1 MNVKQKMVG
10 INGDEAAAYALKQCN
25 VDLLSAYPITPQT
38 IIVEKFSEYVAN
50 GEVET
55 EFVTVESEHSAMS
68 VCIGGAAAGGR
79 VCTATA
85 SAGLALMHEM
95 VFIAASHRL
104 PIVMTVASRALSG
117 PINIHPDHSDSMA
130 ERDSSW
136 IQLYAENPQEV
147 YDTVIQ
153 AFKIAEDPT
162 VQLPCMVMFD
172 GFIVSHTLQNV
183 FVLPDNVVA
192 KFVGQRKIPKINV
205 MGREIEYK
213 LDVENPITMGPLAL
227 FDYYFEH
234 KRQQEEAIKNAKQI
248 ICDVNDEFAQVSGRK
263 YGNGL
268 LQQYGFEDAE
278 LCIICL
284 GSTAGTIRTVI
295 EEYRTK
301 GIKVGVIRLKTFRPF
316 PENELKTA
324 LRNMKA
330 VAVLDRSGGYGAI
343 GGPVFNELR
352 SILYDC
358 KERPFIVNYI
368 YGLGGRDV
376 TPKLIKKVYEDLRN
390 IVKTGQVKENVK
402 FLGVR

>member
-1 MNVKQKMVG
+1 MSVKQKIIG
-10 INGDEAAAYALKQCN
+10 INGDEAAAYALKQCK

-95 VFIAASHRL
+95 VFVAASHRL
-104 PIVMTVASRALSG
+104 PIVMTVANRALSG

-183 FVLPDNVVA
+183 SVLPDNIVD
-192 KFVGQRKIPKINV
+192 KFVGRRRIPKINV

-213 LDVENPITMGPLAL
+213 LDVKNPLTMGPLAL

-234 KRQQEEAIKNAKQI
+234 KRQQEEAIRNAKQV
-248 ICDVNDEFAQVSGRK
+248 ICEVNDEFAKVSGRK
-263 YGNGL
+263 YGDGL
-268 LQQYGFEDAE
+268 LQPYGHEDAE
-278 LCIICL
+278 LAIICL
-284 GSTAGTIRTVI
+284 GSTAGTARTVVD
-295 EEYRTK
+295 EYRTK
-301 GIKVGVIRLKTFRPF
+301 GIKVKVIRLKAFRPF
-316 PENELKTA
+316 PASELKNA
-324 LRNMKA
+324 LKNLKV

-343 GGPVFNELR
+343 GGPVFNEIR

-358 KERPFIVNYI
+358 KERPRIVNYI

-376 TPKLIKKVYEDLRN
+376 TPKLIKKVYEDLED
-390 IVKTGQVKENVK
+390 ILKTGKVEENVK

>member
-183 FVLPDNVVA
+183 SVLPDNVVA
-192 KFVGQRKIPKINV
+192 KFVGQRRIPKINV
-205 MGREIEYK
+205 MGRETEYK

-278 LCIICL
+278 LSIICL

-324 LRNMKA
+324 LRNVKA